1 MPEPLEIIAYSDFLC
16 PWCYNFTVRMRR
28 LEAEF
33 GDRIQIHWHT
43 YLLRPEPRG
52 KRDPERFRE
61 YTRGWQRPAQE
72 EDAGN
77 FRTWTGENP
86 PPSHSIPPHIVAK
99 AAENVGPTQARKVH
113 DGLLVAYFSQSR
125 DISNPE
131 VLQKIWSDAGLTD
144 EQFPNL
150 ADPAAIKAIETEHAD
165 AVALGLTGVPAARLA
180 KNPAFVTGALPY
192 AMYHRWVERHL
203 V

>member
-1 MPEPLEIIAYSDFLC
+1 MPEPLEIVAYSDFLC

-28 LEAEF
+28 LEDEF
-33 GDRIQIHWHT
+33 GDRIRIHWHT

-61 YTRGWQRPAQE
+61 YTRGWQRPAAE
-72 EDAGN
+72 EDAGS
-77 FRTWTGENP
+77 FQTWSGQNP

-99 AAENVGPTQARKVH
+99 AAEALAPIAARKLH
-113 DGLLVAYFSQSR
+113 DGLLAAYFTQSR
-125 DISNPE
+125 DISSSD
-131 VLQKIWSDAGLTD
+131 VLRELWSGAGLPD
-144 EQFPNL
+144 DKFPDL
-150 ADPAAIKAIETEHAD
+150 ADPAAIEMVRKEHAD

-180 KNPAFVTGALPY
+180 QNPAFVTGALPY